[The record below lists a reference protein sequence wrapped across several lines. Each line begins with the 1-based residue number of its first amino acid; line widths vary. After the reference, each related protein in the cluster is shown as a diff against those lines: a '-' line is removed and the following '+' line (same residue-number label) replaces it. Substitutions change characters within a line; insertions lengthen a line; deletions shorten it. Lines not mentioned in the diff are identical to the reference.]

1 MKIVKAE
8 KEGMALIF
16 HNGSYDRV
24 YHGLSI
30 ALAALALGREV
41 RCFFTY
47 WALDYVRKDN
57 GPDLQWFYNEGKI
70 HERLIRKSIKDGH
83 ILKMKELFS
92 QLKAIGGKVYACSSS
107 MGLLNISRDELI
119 ADVDKSMGLTT
130 FLAETKNS
138 QILFI

>member
-16 HNGSYDRV
+16 HSGSYDRI

-30 ALAALALGREV
+30 ALAASALSREV

-47 WALDYVRKDN
+47 WALEYVKKDRN
-57 GPDLQWFYNEGKI
+57 PDLQLDDEGKI
-70 HERLIRKSIKDGH
+70 REALIRKGIEEGH
-83 ILKMKELFS
+83 ILKVKELLS
-92 QLKAIGGKVYACSSS
+92 HLKTMGGKVYACSSS
-107 MGLLNISRDELI
+107 MGLLNISRDELA
-119 ADVDKSMGLTT
+119 ADLDKTMGLTT
-130 FLAETKNS
+130 FLVEAKNS

>member
-16 HNGSYDRV
+16 HSGFYDRV

-30 ALAALALGREV
+30 ALAALALDREV

-47 WALDYVRKDN
+47 WALDYVKKDK
-57 GPDLQWFYNEGKI
+57 GTDLQLDDEGKI
-70 HERLIRKSIKDGH
+70 HEGLIRKSIEDGH

-130 FLAETKNS
+130 FLVETKNS